1 MIKDPYML
9 LSYINTKL
17 RDNYKS
23 FDDLCDDLDYDK
35 EEVLKILI
43 KIGYNY
49 NQDKNTFTNVKN

>member
-23 FDDLCDDLDYDK
+23 LDDLCDDLDYDK
-35 EEVLKILI
+35 EEVINILVT
-43 KIGYNY
+43 IGYQY
-49 NQDKNTFTNVKN
+49 NLNKNIFTNVEN

>member
-23 FDDLCDDLDYDK
+23 LDDLCDDLDYDK
-35 EEVLKILI
+35 EEVINILVT
-43 KIGYNY
+43 IGYQY
-49 NQDKNTFTNVKN
+49 NLNKNTFTNVEN